1 MSVNN
6 GGEGDKGG
14 VVMSGGGGPCVG
26 SGWVSNKDCCRLPGI
41 IRELWEDLPYS
52 FPFFF
57 SLVFDFFFNNIFLP
71 VALEKKGSGGGE
83 TVS

>member
-41 IRELWEDLPYS
+41 IR
-52 FPFFF
+52 
-57 SLVFDFFFNNIFLP
+57 
-71 VALEKKGSGGGE
+71 
-83 TVS
+83 